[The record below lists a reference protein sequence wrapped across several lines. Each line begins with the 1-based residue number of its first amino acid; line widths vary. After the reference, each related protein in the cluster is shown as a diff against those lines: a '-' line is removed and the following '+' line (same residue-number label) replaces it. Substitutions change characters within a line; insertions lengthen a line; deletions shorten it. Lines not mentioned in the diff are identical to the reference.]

1 MGAPDNCDPQASI
14 SELSFSLT
22 YMTTFDQGPRINSSW
37 LNHIYF
43 PPVSRRQWILI
54 LLARLEGRGAGF
66 ALIIKGQGLANPHK
80 ETKRYLDPLPFSCC
94 CGKTLD
100 KLLLSGLGHQL

>member
-1 MGAPDNCDPQASI
+1 MGAPDNCGPQASI

-22 YMTTFDQGPRINSSW
+22 YMTTIDQGPRINSSW

-43 PPVSRRQWILI
+43 PPVSRRQRILI
-54 LLARLEGRGAGF
+54 LLDGLEGRGVGF

-80 ETKRYLDPLPFSCC
+80 ETKRYLDPLPFSCPN
-94 CGKTLD
+94 
-100 KLLLSGLGHQL
+100 SSFLGWDTNYNLIF